1 MEGWRAGSAQLEFSR
16 REPGGIEMASSP
28 TWLRKRTE
36 DADEVREFPNGRGS
50 LRLFDLGD
58 EAVGYITYG
67 VGWK

>member
-1 MEGWRAGSAQLEFSR
+1 
-16 REPGGIEMASSP
+16 MASSP